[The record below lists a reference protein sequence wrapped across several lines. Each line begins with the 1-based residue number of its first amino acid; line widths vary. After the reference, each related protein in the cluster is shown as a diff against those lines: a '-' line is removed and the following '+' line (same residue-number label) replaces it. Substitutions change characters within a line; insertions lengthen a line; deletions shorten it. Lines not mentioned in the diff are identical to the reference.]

1 MALKFH
7 PEPGTILICDYS
19 TGFRPPEMVKR
30 RPVVTISPR
39 LKHRNELVTIVPLS
53 TTEPSRLCDYHC
65 TVKLATPLPA
75 PFDSPE
81 MWVKAD
87 MITTV
92 AFCRL
97 DLIRTGRDQYGK
109 RKYLKV
115 LLEPYQLKIVHQ
127 CVLHALGLGYLTSIQ
142 KSRSKQLSPALP

>member
-19 TGFRPPEMVKR
+19 TGFRPPEMVKL

-53 TTEPSRLCDYHC
+53 TTKPNRVCDYHC
-65 TVKLATPLPA
+65 TIRPITPLPA

-92 AFCRL
+92 AFNRL
-97 DLIRTGRDQYGK
+97 DLIRAGRDQFGK
-109 RKYLKV
+109 RKYLKIR
-115 LLEPYQLKIVHQ
+115 LEPPQLKIVHQ
-127 CVLHALGLGYLTSIQ
+127 CVLHAIGLGHLTLAQ
-142 KSRSKQLSPALP
+142 QMRSKRLSPALP